1 MSTGLKFETPK
12 SAINCV
18 KYWKLKRTGFGS
30 CLEIQPN
37 EIYQIKLNKYKSKP
51 KKAGFLEDIVASFK
65 QFPKA
70 SEIKELDFVVG
81 YNKSDRTFGLNGFR
95 NALKLYYADY
105 DEKFMSKSHSVELVS
120 SLSPT
125 ITFSR
130 TVTKLL
136 GKPFTE
142 CRKSKIAVGHGHN
155 YTQRTCQVHEY
166 MAEVIGTCGCY
177 PR

>member
-1 MSTGLKFETPK
+1 ME
-12 SAINCV
+12 
-18 KYWKLKRTGFGS
+18 
-30 CLEIQPN
+30 
-37 EIYQIKLNKYKSKP
+37 
-51 KKAGFLEDIVASFK
+51 SFD

-70 SEIKELDFVVG
+70 DEIKELDFVVG
-81 YNKSDRTFGLNGFR
+81 FNKSDKTFGLNGFR

-105 DEKFMSKSHSVELVS
+105 DEEFMSKSHSVELVPL
-120 SLSPT
+120 LSPT

-142 CRKSKIAVGHGHN
+142 CRKSNIAVENGDN

-166 MAEVIGTCGCY
+166 MAEVIDTCGCY